1 MNKAS
6 KKQPLIRLRFEGTA
20 IRNNTILFDDL
31 STFVSNIS
39 IAIDRLVQ
47 KLLQKDVSIKRGRPS
62 KAIQVLSALEIVSM
76 GKGSVKLSLD
86 LRRNGSQFPG
96 WDLGE
101 QATDIL
107 VLGID
112 SLKKD
117 KLLPKEY
124 DHGILIALRDA
135 GRIIE
140 RGIDRIGINSSSSF
154 GVRRTLYTQP
164 IREKVIARI
173 RRFEQAYNIVEGR
186 LLSADVKEDRLR
198 CRIEPSIGDPISC
211 TFDESL
217 FEQILRLMRQF
228 VQARGEAT
236 YDVTTGKITLLNIK
250 DLEPIDESS
259 TGEAITKVPL
269 SSFWKSNRFE
279 ELAEE
284 QSVYPVDDLSIITG
298 GWPEDED
305 VDPFLTTI
313 RSSRAH

>member
-1 MNKAS
+1 MNKSS
-6 KKQPLIRLRFEGTA
+6 KKQPLLRIKFEGTA

-31 STFVSNIS
+31 STFVSNVS
-39 IAIDRLVQ
+39 TAIDRLVQ
-47 KLLQKDVSIKRGRPS
+47 KLLQKDVSIKRGRPL
-62 KAIQVLSALEIVSM
+62 KTIQVLSALEIVSM
-76 GKGSVKLSLD
+76 RKGSVKLSLD
-86 LRRNGSQFPG
+86 LRRNGQQFPG

-135 GRIIE
+135 GKIIE
-140 RGIDRIGINSSSSF
+140 RGIDKIGINSSSSF
-154 GVRRTLYTQP
+154 GTRKTLYTQP

-211 TFDESL
+211 TFDESM
-217 FEQILRLMRQF
+217 FEQVLRFMRQF

-236 YDVTTGKITLLNIK
+236 YDVVTGKITLLNIR
-250 DLEPIDESS
+250 DMESIDESAA
-259 TGEAITKVPL
+259 GEVTKVAL
-269 SSFWKSNRFE
+269 SSFWRAKSFE
-279 ELAEE
+279 ELADE
-284 QSVYPVDDLSIITG
+284 QGVYPVNDLSIITG
-298 GWPEDED
+298 GWPKDED
-305 VDPFLTTI
+305 IDSFLNTI
-313 RSSRAH
+313 RSSRAN

>member
-1 MNKAS
+1 MNKTPQ
-6 KKQPLIRLRFEGTA
+6 KQPLLRLRFEGTA

-39 IAIDRLVQ
+39 TAIDRLVQ
-47 KLLQKDVSIKRGRPS
+47 KLLQKDISIKRGRPL
-62 KAIQVLSALEIVSM
+62 KTIQILSALEIVSM
-76 GKGSVKLSLD
+76 RKGSVKLSLD
-86 LRRNGSQFPG
+86 LRRNGLQFPG

-135 GRIIE
+135 GKIIE
-140 RGIDRIGINSSSSF
+140 RGIDKIRINSSSSF
-154 GVRRTLYTQP
+154 GIRKALYTQP

-173 RRFEQAYNIVEGR
+173 CRFEQAYNIVEGR

-211 TFDESL
+211 TFDESM
-217 FEQILRLMRQF
+217 FEQILRFMRQF

-236 YDVTTGKITLLNIK
+236 YDVATGKITLLNIK
-250 DLEPIDESS
+250 DLESIDKSS
-259 TGEAITKVPL
+259 AGEVTKVAL
-269 SSFWKSNRFE
+269 SSFWKAKIFE
-279 ELAEE
+279 ELADE
-284 QSVYPVDDLSIITG
+284 QGVYPVDDLSIIMG
-298 GWPEDED
+298 GWPKDED
-305 VDPFLTTI
+305 VDSFLNTI
-313 RSSRAH
+313 RSSRAN